1 MKKALRIVSVLMI
14 LVMAAGMLA
23 SCNTGNE
30 TEAPKTTTPASTAGK
45 YEIPEWLQ
53 GLDFDGEEIGIVV
66 SGGELAT
73 RSITLPDDADPTYT
87 VNVAVQQR
95 NDQVEQLLNVVLVPK
110 ETVGMQA
117 MVTHMREYFQSPD
130 NTVYDIVGVY
140 QYFDMGLAFGA
151 DVGSFYNFN
160 SIEEEDMFI
169 HPEEDYWDT
178 NCYNV
183 LAYEDA
189 AFWITG
195 DLSQEWLSTIFVSYV
210 NAEMWKEYED
220 KIQDLTGVK
229 GDIYDLVYANK
240 WTIDLWC
247 QLNELVYI
255 NKDGNEAVVS
265 GEDQHGFCGYS
276 QASGINNVIVDAM
289 FSGSHVTFSK
299 IVDGVPEIDYN
310 NNNLKNYVNATRKLW
325 NESKSYTLPYNGDNT
340 AMNIFAN
347 GNTLMTVN
355 TLKEAELSLADMTA
369 DYYILPPPMSTEAQ
383 GDYATTV
390 GDSTTQFGIPK
401 GTENLAASTA
411 TLEALGFFS
420 KEIVTPEYYDNCLK
434 GRYTRG
440 DSDDAAKMI
449 DFTRSKVY
457 TDFVLLWAGSMTDS
471 VSWYLRNTIGTNVIT
486 AEARIKQSMWGK
498 QLNHLLEELE
508 STNWVE

>member
-30 TEAPKTTTPASTAGK
+30 TEAPKTTEAASTAGK

-53 GLDFDGEEIGIVV
+53 GLDFEGEEIGIVV

-73 RSITLPDDADPTYT
+73 RSITLPEDADPTYT

-110 ETVGMQA
+110 ETIGMQA

-160 SIEEEDMFI
+160 QIEEEEMFI

-220 KIQDLTGVK
+220 KIQELTGVK

-276 QASGINNVIVDAM
+276 QASGINNVIVD
-289 FSGSHVTFSK
+289 
-299 IVDGVPEIDYN
+299 
-310 NNNLKNYVNATRKLW
+310 
-325 NESKSYTLPYNGDNT
+325 
-340 AMNIFAN
+340 
-347 GNTLMTVN
+347 
-355 TLKEAELSLADMTA
+355 
-369 DYYILPPPMSTEAQ
+369 
-383 GDYATTV
+383 
-390 GDSTTQFGIPK
+390 
-401 GTENLAASTA
+401 
-411 TLEALGFFS
+411 
-420 KEIVTPEYYDNCLK
+420 
-434 GRYTRG
+434 
-440 DSDDAAKMI
+440 
-449 DFTRSKVY
+449 
-457 TDFVLLWAGSMTDS
+457 
-471 VSWYLRNTIGTNVIT
+471 
-486 AEARIKQSMWGK
+486 
-498 QLNHLLEELE
+498 
-508 STNWVE
+508 